1 MAPSDSKR
9 FSINIA
15 APDNDSFSNV
25 LFHFNPRQ
33 RERGG
38 QLVVN
43 DKRDGIWGQAIAL
56 PLSQVPLMFGQ
67 TACTLLVQINGE
79 GFDIFLENKHCVR
92 LEHRKELPVGNTNL
106 ILQFPSTDD
115 YGSPENWTVYKVCLS
130 FFVFVL
136 HRVCALLTVA
146 WFLVIKG
153 MVGSPTPHGQSG
165 RICSTRCQ

>member
-1 MAPSDSKR
+1 MAPSESKR

-15 APDNDSFSNV
+15 AQDNNLFDNI

-43 DKRDGIWGQAIAL
+43 DKRDTIWGQAIQL

-67 TACTLLVQINGE
+67 TACTLMIQINGE
-79 GFDIFLENKHCVR
+79 GFDIFIEGQHCAR

-106 ILQFPSTDD
+106 IMQFPSTDD
-115 YGSPENWTVYKVCLS
+115 YGAPENWTVYKVREHLMGRLCCI
-130 FFVFVL
+130 F
-136 HRVCALLTVA
+136 CTLTPANGIMSGV
-146 WFLVIKG
+146 
-153 MVGSPTPHGQSG
+153 VGAQTNHGQRG
-165 RICSTRCQ
+165 CFRDPWRQ